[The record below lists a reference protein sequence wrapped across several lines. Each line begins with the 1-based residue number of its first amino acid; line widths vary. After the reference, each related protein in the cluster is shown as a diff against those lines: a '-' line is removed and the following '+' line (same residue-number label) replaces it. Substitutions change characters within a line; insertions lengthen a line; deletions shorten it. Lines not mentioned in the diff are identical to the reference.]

1 MRCLS
6 SGVDTLG
13 PMDSPDPTDIF
24 RHLGGGTSSGMP
36 HLHSPVAH
44 TDAGTPYLEHAGVV
58 MMARPHVAIEGLRPF
73 LEGFGP
79 ERGFAGYLDDPT
91 HLTPGAQLLKTAGQ
105 TCYASFGPKRT
116 YNEKAQRYFDNLS
129 SSGHGSV
136 FEHATF
142 TFLCYGISRSNTH
155 EVVRHRAGTAFS
167 QLSQRFVSGKVL
179 RFVER
184 PEYRS
189 HPALHKRFEERIDR
203 AAREY
208 EEVADELL
216 ALQTEGDR
224 KLGAKARTDRRKR
237 VQQTARS
244 VLPNE
249 AETILVLS
257 ANVRAWRHMIEM
269 RTDQHAESEIRDLFF
284 RIFLCLREA
293 EPLLFADYAV
303 EAFADGTYGARTDW
317 RKV

>member
-1 MRCLS
+1 M
-6 SGVDTLG
+6 DPKTL
-13 PMDSPDPTDIF
+13 F
-24 RHLGGGTSSGMP
+24 EKLGGGWSAGLP
-36 HLHSPVAH
+36 QLHSPVHH
-44 TDAGTPYLEHAGVV
+44 TAGGTSYLRHAGVV
-58 MMARPHVAIEGLRPF
+58 MIARPHVDVAGLNGF
-73 LEGFGP
+73 LEGFDP
-79 ERGFAGYLDDPT
+79 NLEFTGYLDDPT
-91 HLTPGAQLLKTAGQ
+91 PLTPGAHLLKTAGQ

-116 YNEKAQRYFDNLS
+116 YNENAQRYFDNLS

-155 EVVRHRAGTAFS
+155 EIVRHRAGTAFS

-184 PEYRS
+184 PEYQE
-189 HPALHKRFEERIDR
+189 HPALHKRFEERVDL
-203 AAREY
+203 AARTY
-208 EEVADELL
+208 DEVAEELL
-216 ALQTEGDR
+216 ALQSSGDA
-224 KLGAKARTDRRKR
+224 KLTADARTDRRKR

-249 AETILVLS
+249 AETVLVLS

-269 RTDQHAESEIRDLFF
+269 RTDPHAESEIRDLFF
-284 RIFLCLREA
+284 RVFLCLRKA
-293 EPLLFADYAV
+293 EPLLFSDYAI
-303 EAFADGTYGARTDW
+303 ETHTDGTYSASTDW